1 MKSDTYLII
10 QTLGFATGTALFIV
24 LALLSRKT
32 NRVAMLT
39 ESNHGAGLPAS
50 VWALIWNLGNLVKY
64 ALILGGFDSGSLPIQ
79 LANALSYSALPALS
93 TAILLLVA
101 AGHSHPWRGRV
112 NRWFRNFSY
121 GVAASLGP
129 AFFVASLAPNSVVEF
144 GALFKLSAYN
154 LGLHVAA
161 CALLFRRA
169 NQQSAVARS
178 YSRAIIVSLGA
189 LVASLYILIHF
200 AGLAGTET
208 WETVVSVIAQQA
220 SIPIALITFAFLSR
234 FRLADVFVKSALLLL
249 ASVLLALGYGL
260 FVVSPLLEIVRATA
274 ARPAAA
280 EPVVTTLLW
289 CALLLCFP
297 KLRRE
302 LYRLAD
308 RWLFSRPDYRQ
319 ILQRFSRE
327 NEDCRTESQ
336 VFQLAEDLIRVAL
349 EAATAR
355 VVRREKIQLA
365 EPGAES
371 DMIRLSQDR
380 PARGLFGENEVELL
394 APVRVRGRVDWLIA
408 VAPNQGGRKLLS
420 DELRFLS
427 SMAERLGRR
436 VEALQFEQ
444 ERRARE
450 LRESRLRHSL
460 TQAEL
465 RALQAQINP
474 HFLFNALNTIADLI
488 GSEPAKAEA
497 MTEKLAEVFR
507 YALACSQTGSISVA
521 EEFEFL
527 RTYLAIEQTRFGE
540 RLRVEMAMDRS
551 AAHARI
557 PPLLLQPLVENAVKH
572 GLAPKREGGALSIR
586 ASSEESKL
594 RLMVEDDGVG
604 WSESSAAAGA
614 GVGLRNVRE
623 RLQAL
628 YEDRAGLEIDSVAG
642 HGARITITIPTY
654 ETQNADSGR
663 RGAREIEAAEAHRR
677 AS

>member
-1 MKSDTYLII
+1 MTDTYLTV

-39 ESNHGAGLPAS
+39 ESNHSAGLPAS
-50 VWALIWNLGNLVKY
+50 VWALLWNFGNLVKY
-64 ALILGGFDSGSLPIQ
+64 ALILGGFDRSALPVK

-93 TAILLLVA
+93 TAMLLLVA

-121 GVAASLGP
+121 GAAASLGP
-129 AFFVASLAPNSVVEF
+129 AFFVASLAPNSFVEF

-169 NQQSAVARS
+169 KQQSAVARS
-178 YSRAIIVSLGA
+178 YSRAILVALGA
-189 LVASLYILIHF
+189 LAGALYILIHLSGLSV
-200 AGLAGTET
+200 AGA
-208 WETVVSVIAQQA
+208 WEPVISVIAQQS

-249 ASVLLALGYGL
+249 TSTLLTLGYGL
-260 FVVSPLLEIVRATA
+260 LVVGPILETVRATA
-274 ARPAAA
+274 ARPVAAGL
-280 EPVVTTLLW
+280 VVTTLLW

-308 RWLFSRPDYRQ
+308 RRLFRRPDYRQ

-327 NEDCRTESQ
+327 SEDCRTEPQ
-336 VFQLAEDLIRVAL
+336 VFQLAEDRIREAL
-349 EAATAR
+349 EAAATR
-355 VVRREKIQLA
+355 VVRRETIQLA
-365 EPGAES
+365 ELGVES
-371 DMIRLSQDR
+371 DMIHLSRDH
-380 PARGLFGENEVELL
+380 PARGLFGGNEVELL
-394 APVRVRGRVDWLIA
+394 APVRVRERVDWLIA
-408 VAPNQGGRKLLS
+408 VAPGQSSRKLLS

-436 VEALQFEQ
+436 VEALRFEQ

-497 MTEKLAEVFR
+497 MIEKLAEVFR
-507 YALACSQTGSISVA
+507 YALACSQAGSIPVA

-540 RLRVEMAMDRS
+540 RLRVEMAMEPGV
-551 AAHARI
+551 AHAQI

-586 ASSEESKL
+586 ASSEEGGL
-594 RLMVEDDGVG
+594 RLVVEDDGVG
-604 WSESSAAAGA
+604 WSESSAAAVA

-623 RLQAL
+623 RLQTL
-628 YEDRAGLEIDSVAG
+628 YEDRASLEIDGVAG
-642 HGARITITIPTY
+642 QGTRITITIPTY
-654 ETQNADSGR
+654 ETQNIDSGR
-663 RGAREIEAAEAHRR
+663 RGAREIETAEAHRR